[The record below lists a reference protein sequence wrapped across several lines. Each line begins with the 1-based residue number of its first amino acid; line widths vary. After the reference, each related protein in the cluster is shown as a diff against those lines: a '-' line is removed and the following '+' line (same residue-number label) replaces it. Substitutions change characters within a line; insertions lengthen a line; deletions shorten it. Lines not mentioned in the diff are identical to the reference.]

1 MTEIRLDPGKQ
12 HNPMI
17 MNMIIIIREKGFS
30 VEMKKQYVV
39 NMTCET
45 EVVLGAILGLKLSS
59 IVGILRGKTG
69 RKLEL

>member
-1 MTEIRLDPGKQ
+1 MTGIRLDPGNE

-45 EVVLGAILGLKLSS
+45 EIVLGAILGLRVGS
-59 IVGILRGKTG
+59 ILGTALRT
-69 RKLEL
+69 